1 MMRHILWLLFLLTTV
16 LSVQAQKKDTLKIP
30 FPVVPIAVEP
40 LIAPIDTSILETPS
54 SVPAGNM
61 QLSAPS
67 TYNKLIKPGAITRN
81 GIFTVHKVG
90 DKYYFEIPDTLLE
103 RDILIVTRIAQGAAG
118 VRPGYSGYS
127 GDQVGN
133 TIIRF
138 EKGPDHKLFLRRI
151 TFEEQPG
158 DSTNSMYNSVV
169 RSNLQPLV
177 AAFGIGAYS
186 PNGTGS
192 VIDVTDYVN
201 GDNDILF
208 FNTSTRKSMQVGSLQ
223 PNMSYI
229 KDISAFPVNLE
240 LRTIKTYVQTS
251 SDETFT
257 IELNTSLVLLPK
269 IPMRK
274 RFSDRRVGYFTER
287 YTSYDANPQGV
298 KVVNYIKRWRLEPK
312 PEDVARYK
320 AGELVEPQK
329 PIVYYIDPTTP
340 KKWVP
345 YLMQGVMDW
354 QVAFEKAGFKNAIIA
369 KEAPSPTANPNWSL
383 QDARHSAI
391 VYKPSSIANA
401 AGPIITDPRSG
412 EILES
417 HINWYH
423 NLMSTLHDWYMIQCG
438 MSDPK
443 ARKMKFDDALMGE
456 LIRSVC
462 AHEVGHSLGLTHN
475 FGSSSSV
482 PVEKLRDKKWVEEHG
497 HTPSIMDY
505 SRFNYVAQ
513 PEDSISQKGLI
524 SRIGDYDLWAIQ
536 YGYRLLPE
544 ITQAD
549 SEIPF
554 LNGWIMEK
562 AKDRRNW
569 FGSEFSSEDPRIQT
583 EDLGDNAMKA
593 GDYGIKNLQR
603 IVPRLIQWTYEPNEG
618 YKNLR
623 QVYSGL
629 IAQYQY
635 YLGHVAT
642 NIAGTYETTKSAEQI
657 GPVFSA
663 VPANLQRDALNFL
676 GRNVFQ
682 TPTWLLD
689 TAVLARTGQ
698 SPEQIVNDAQ
708 HMVINVIL
716 SNSKLTRLSE
726 AEAMYGLKAYHLV
739 EYMDDLDNLMWTEL
753 AEHSTVTIYRRN
765 LQRYYV
771 ERLMEL
777 ANTKSG
783 WDNRDVGPLTRNKLL
798 EIRAR
803 IEKALPKTKDAMT
816 VYHLRYI
823 LDKLPPAS
831 KFPD

>member
-1 MMRHILWLLFLLTTV
+1 MRHILLFMLLV
-16 LSVQAQKKDTLKIP
+16 AMVSGVKAQKVDTTKNKV
-30 FPVVPIAVEP
+30 PVLPIIEP
-40 LIAPIDTSILETPS
+40 LIMPIDTNILETPS

-67 TYNKLIKPGAITRN
+67 TYAKLIKPGAITRQ

-90 DKYYFEIPDTLLE
+90 DKYYFEVPDTLLG

-158 DSTNSMYNSVV
+158 DSTSSMYNSVV

-186 PNGTGS
+186 PNAMGS

-208 FNTSTRKSMQVGSLQ
+208 FNTGARKTMQVGSLQ
-223 PNMSYI
+223 SNMSYI
-229 KDISAFPVNLE
+229 KDISAFPMNLE
-240 LRTIKTYVQTS
+240 IRTIKTYVQTS
-251 SDETFT
+251 SGETFT

-269 IPMRK
+269 VPMRK
-274 RFSDRRVGYFTER
+274 RYSDRRVGYFTER
-287 YTSYDANPQGV
+287 FTSYDANPQGV
-298 KVVNYIKRWRLEPK
+298 KVVNYIKRWRLEPR
-312 PEDVARYK
+312 PEDMERYR

-369 KEAPSPTANPNWSL
+369 KEAPSPAANPNWSL
-383 QDARHSAI
+383 QDAQHSAI

-438 MSDPK
+438 MSDPR

-524 SRIGDYDLWAIQ
+524 SRIGDYDIWAIQ

-544 ITQAD
+544 ITLAD
-549 SEIPF
+549 NEIPF

-562 AKDRRNW
+562 AKDKRNW

-593 GDYGIKNLQR
+593 GEYGIRNLQR

-618 YKNLR
+618 YRNLR
-623 QVYSGL
+623 QVYSGV
-629 IAQYQY
+629 ITQFHY

-676 GRNVFQ
+676 GRHVLQ
-682 TPTWLLD
+682 TPSWLLD

-708 HMVINVIL
+708 RMVINIIL
-716 SNSKLTRLSE
+716 SNSKLVRLTE
-726 AEAMYGLKAYHLV
+726 AEAMYGVKAYRLM

-753 AEHSTVTIYRRN
+753 ADHSAISIYRRY

-777 ANTKSG
+777 SNTKTG
-783 WDNRDVGPLTRNKLL
+783 WDNRDIGPLTKNKLQ
-798 EIRAR
+798 EIRTR

-831 KFPD
+831 RLPD